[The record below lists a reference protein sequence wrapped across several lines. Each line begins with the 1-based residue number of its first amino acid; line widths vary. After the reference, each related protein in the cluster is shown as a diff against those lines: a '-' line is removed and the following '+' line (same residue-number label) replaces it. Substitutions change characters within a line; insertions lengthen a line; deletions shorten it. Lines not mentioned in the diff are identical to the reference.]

1 MSTNDHLELFLTLN
15 TEAFK
20 RALGDTG
27 AAVSAMSGKAGT
39 ALGGMSSGADG
50 AEKSVKRLGDSAATG
65 GKKVAT
71 LGEKARKAEVDTT
84 VLGRTAETV
93 TEKLAKFLAGLAA
106 VGKPVLEAAGFERK
120 MAEIGAIT
128 GAAAETLDK
137 MSARAQELGRQT
149 EFSAAQAAE
158 GMKMLSMA
166 GLNAEQSIAA
176 IGPALNLAL
185 VGGIELGASADY
197 ITNIMGGLG
206 LTIGDLSRITD
217 VLANTSTRSN
227 STVTELAEAMKY
239 AAPAA
244 AALGVPLEEAAAAM
258 GVLHDNGIKGTMAG
272 TSMRT
277 MLAKLASQTTEAEE
291 TLQRMGVQVSR
302 NNDGSVDFVETMQRL
317 RDANMGLAEAN
328 KIFGTEAGTAAIVMS
343 QQIDNVERLT
353 KANEDAAG
361 RAQEMADLIN
371 DNLVGSWRNFQ
382 SAISGLAITLGTHL
396 LPVLAGVLDGLTGM
410 FNMITDLATAYPGI
424 TKAVTLL
431 VAALVSL
438 KGIALAAR
446 LAMLAVGGV
455 KGPLLALSLVLKL
468 LGVDMGALATQ
479 AGVLSKTN
487 LSGWASAAMGQ
498 LGKLKTVLTGSVGS
512 VGLLSKAFGVLGA
525 ATAGWAVGS
534 WANKEFAIVQKAGVG
549 MAYSLDRIGLA
560 AQKMWAILT
569 GGDVEAVNRK
579 IEIAKD
585 ALDKSYEEID
595 RKDQERKEAKSK
607 EKEET
612 TADRAKKEAEA
623 KPAAEPAPEA
633 PVLDTEAAEKK
644 KDEFSPYLTDE
655 ELKQKQAEAEDAW
668 RKNRGLPSQEEEK
681 AAADPEAKAKAESE
695 EARKKAEEAAEKER
709 EAARKKQE
717 ADRKKAAAREQ
728 AATDEAELERRM
740 KAAEEEKYRLAE
752 EKKREEEER
761 REKEALE
768 DEAKAQ
774 ARAARK
780 KKAGHGYA
788 PKAAVTQEPVEK
800 SQFEP
805 IGKAVEETSQA
816 VEEAAEESEQV
827 FRDSQQTMLADST
840 AEARA
845 EAETDALDQAKTGW
859 QTYADNV
866 KQIQDDI
873 AGREK
878 SLADELNQLG
888 GRHRTEEHGWRA
900 KAKAAKEYQQA
911 AEEAMKAGNLE
922 EAQALADQA
931 REAYGSL
938 KGGAGK
944 IGAAQGDRAAY
955 AGVKSAG
962 ELGLAISKALQQAA
976 AKNALQALPADAGL
990 GDLGATVRGRLAAI
1004 AGGGGGTGDGTAGAG
1019 GSARVHE
1026 LRFAGGSLRGGE
1038 QDIDALLRVLEKEG
1052 MRTA

>member
-1 MSTNDHLELFLTLN
+1 MNANEHLELFLTLN

-20 RALGDTG
+20 KALGDTG
-27 AAVSAMSGKAGT
+27 AAVGAMSGKAGT

-65 GKKVAT
+65 GKKVEK
-71 LGEKARKAEVDTT
+71 LGEKARKAEVDTS

-93 TEKLAKFLAGLAA
+93 TAKLTKFLAGLAA
-106 VGKPVLEAAGFERK
+106 IGKPVLEAAGFERK

-128 GAAAETLDK
+128 GAATDTLDK
-137 MSARAQELGRQT
+137 MSKRAQELGRQT

-166 GLNAEQSIAA
+166 GLTAEQSIAA
-176 IGPALNLAL
+176 IGPALDLAL

-206 LTIGDLSRITD
+206 LSIADLSRITD

-244 AALGVPLEEAAAAM
+244 AALGIPLEEAAAAM

-277 MLAKLASQTTEAEE
+277 MLAKLASQTKEAEE
-291 TLQRMGVQVSR
+291 TLQQMGVQVAR
-302 NNDGSVDFVETMQRL
+302 NNDGSVDFVATMQRL

-343 QQIDNVERLT
+343 RQIDSVERLA

-361 RAQEMADLIN
+361 KAREMAKLIN
-371 DNLVGSWRNFQ
+371 DNLTGSWLNFQ
-382 SAISGLAITLGTHL
+382 SAVSGLAIALGTHL
-396 LPVLAGVLDGLTGM
+396 LPVLAGVLDVLTGTL
-410 FNMITDLATAYPGI
+410 NLVTDLATAYPGI
-424 TKAVTLL
+424 TKVVVLL
-431 VAALVSL
+431 VAALVTL
-438 KGIALAAR
+438 KGAALAAR
-446 LAMLAVGGV
+446 LAMLALGGV
-455 KGPLLALSLVLKL
+455 KGPLKALSPVLKL
-468 LGVDMGALATQ
+468 LGVDMAALASK
-479 AGVLSKTN
+479 ANLLSKTK

-498 LGKLKTVLTGSVGS
+498 LGKLKGVLTSSVGS

-525 ATAGWAVGS
+525 ATAGWAVGT

-595 RKDQERKEAKSK
+595 RKDRERKEAKDK
-607 EKEET
+607 EEEET

-623 KPAAEPAPEA
+623 KPETEPVTEA

-644 KDEFSPYLTDE
+644 KDPFATYLTD
-655 ELKQKQAEAEDAW
+655 K
-668 RKNRGLPSQEEEK
+668 
-681 AAADPEAKAKAESE
+681 
-695 EARKKAEEAAEKER
+695 

-717 ADRKKAAAREQ
+717 ADDVWRKKQGLPSRAEEKAAADPETKAQAEAEAAEAAREKARKKEESDRKKAAASEK
-728 AATDEAELERRM
+728 AANDEAELERRM

-752 EKKREEEER
+752 QKKREEEQR

-768 DEAKAQ
+768 DEATAQ
-774 ARAARK
+774 ERAARK
-780 KKAGHGYA
+780 KKTGHGYA
-788 PKAAVTQEPVEK
+788 PKADAAQEPIEK
-800 SQFEP
+800 KQFEP
-805 IGKAVEETSQA
+805 IGKAADETSQA
-816 VEEAAEESEQV
+816 VEQAAEQSERAY
-827 FRDSQQTMLADST
+827 RDSQEAMLADST
-840 AEARA
+840 ADARA
-845 EAETDALDQAKTGW
+845 AAETDALDQSKTGW

-866 KQIQDDI
+866 KRIQDDI

-888 GRHRTEEHGWRA
+888 GRHRSEEQGWRA
-900 KAKAAKEYQQA
+900 KAKAAKEYQKA

-931 REAYGSL
+931 KDAYRGL
-938 KGGAGK
+938 AGGAGK
-944 IGAAQGDRAAY
+944 VGAAQGDRAAFM
-955 AGVKSAG
+955 GVKSAG
-962 ELGLAISKALQQAA
+962 ELGLAISKALQQSA

-1004 AGGGGGTGDGTAGAG
+1004 ADGQGGTGDGTTGAG
-1019 GSARVHE
+1019 GAAKVHE

-1038 QDIDALLRVLEKEG
+1038 QDVEALLQVLAKAG
-1052 MRTA
+1052 MTTA